1 VFSLLRI
8 SFTTQIRLLAR
19 FSSFV
24 NSGVGVGSRVEGE
37 GEEGDAGEGS
47 FCSRGGMRKKEE
59 EGGGHPQRGA
69 LVSVESVGK
78 KKIPFVRCDHKL
90 FLPHTIPHLFLHNN
104 CNTWLWLAG
113 ELVILRRGCSNV
125 IVTSSSCFSTHSY
138 ALLS

>member
-24 NSGVGVGSRVEGE
+24 NSGVGVGSGVEGE

-78 KKIPFVRCDHKL
+78 KKIPFLDL
-90 FLPHTIPHLFLHNN
+90 FAVITNYSCNTLSPTNITHNN
-104 CNTWLWLAG
+104 CNTWLWLVA
-113 ELVILRRGCSNV
+113 
-125 IVTSSSCFSTHSY
+125 SY
-138 ALLS
+138 YFPERLW